1 MELITITQISKM
13 FDISTRMLR
22 YYEQIG
28 LLKSLRKDDYT
39 YRVYDTHS
47 VIRLQQIIMIKV
59 KKSWVA
65 AWKNI

>member
-39 YRVYDTHS
+39 YRVYDAHS